1 MKSLRALGVL
11 STLLCGLL
19 VSGCATAMS
28 PVWGLYTDV
37 KGPLQ
42 ATAYVPGSGGQARG
56 SLPAGS
62 PQDPQFGADQDQR
75 FGAGTAPTTT
85 ATAMN
90 LKTGA
95 ATATSILGIVAT
107 GDASIEAAAKNGG
120 ITRIHHVDHH
130 SRNIFGFYSEFT
142 TIVYGE

>member
-1 MKSLRALGVL
+1 MRSLRTLGVY
-11 STLLCGLL
+11 STLLASLL
-19 VSGCATAMS
+19 VSGCASAMT

-42 ATAYVPGSGGQARG
+42 ATSLAPGGQARG
-56 SLPAGS
+56 TLPAGS
-62 PQDPQFGADQDQR
+62 PNDPNNQQFGQNQQ
-75 FGAGTAPTTT
+75 FNQNQGATTTT
-85 ATAMN
+85 ASLANM
-90 LKTGA
+90 KTGA

-107 GDASIEAAAKNGG
+107 GDASIEAAAKNAG

-130 SRNIFGFYSEFT
+130 TKNILGFYAEFT

>member
-1 MKSLRALGVL
+1 MKSLRTLGVL
-11 STLLCGLL
+11 STLLASLL
-19 VSGCATAMS
+19 VSGCATAMT
-28 PVWGLYTDV
+28 PVWGWYTDV

-42 ATAYVPGSGGQARG
+42 ATAYVPGGGQARG
-56 SLPAGS
+56 TLPAGS
-62 PQDPQFGADQDQR
+62 PQDPQFGMNQGQ
-75 FGAGTAPTTT
+75 AGTAPTTT
-85 ATAMN
+85 AMPVN

-130 SRNIFGFYSEFT
+130 SKNILGFYSEFT

>member
-1 MKSLRALGVL
+1 MRTVRALGVF

-19 VSGCATAMS
+19 TSGCAWATT

-42 ATAYVPGSGGQARG
+42 ATSLAPGGQQARG
-56 SLPAGS
+56 TLPASS
-62 PQDPQFGADQDQR
+62 PMDQ
-75 FGAGTAPTTT
+75 
-85 ATAMN
+85 
-90 LKTGA
+90 TGA
-95 ATATSILGIVAT
+95 AGTQQQSPPANMKTGTAMASSILGIVAT
-107 GDASIEAAAKNGG
+107 GDASIEAAAKDGG

-130 SRNIFGFYSEFT
+130 SKNILGLYAEFT